1 MNVNRAGASQAK
13 VSQAKVSYGLLVSLA
28 AALAVSCGPVPDP
41 RSAGQVDLQP
51 PVIESVCSTGPGE
64 ISIQFDEEASLVADK
79 TRITPALSVREAT
92 GPARGILL
100 RVDDQ
105 KPGLE
110 YTLEA
115 EARDSSGNTA
125 SFLATFYGFN
135 PHVPRLL
142 INELTTQGTTD
153 HPDMV
158 EIKVVADGDM
168 GGVVIYQG
176 TPGTFDDRLVFPSFP
191 VRQGEFL
198 VVHFKPSGDGT
209 EVNETGDKGVS
220 GGLDACGTAYDFW
233 VPAGRGIA
241 GNNGVLS
248 LYQRPGGNLMD
259 GFLYSNRTSTSD
271 EKYRGFGSAATL
283 ARAEELVRDGGWRTM
298 GQRVSPEDAVN
309 PDGSTST
316 RSLCRSSTSVDTDSP
331 GDWHIVPTRK
341 ASWGRDNTDEVY
353 VP

>member
-1 MNVNRAGASQAK
+1 MK
-13 VSQAKVSYGLLVSLA
+13 VSHAILVSVT

-41 RSAGQVDLQP
+41 RSAGQVDLHP

-79 TRITPALSVREAT
+79 TRITPALNVREAT
-92 GPARGILL
+92 GPAKGILL

-115 EARDSSGNTA
+115 EARDSSGNAA

-135 PHVPRLL
+135 PHVPLLL
-142 INELTTQGTTD
+142 INELTTQGTAD

-158 EIKVVADGDM
+158 EIKVVTDGDV
-168 GGVVIYQG
+168 GGVVLYQG
-176 TPGTFDDRLVFPSFP
+176 TPGSFDDRLVFPSFP

-209 EVNETGDKGVS
+209 EVNETADKGVS

-233 VPAGRGIA
+233 AAGGRGIA

-283 ARAEELVRDGGWRTM
+283 ARAEELVRDGGWQTT

-316 RSLCRSSTSVDTDSP
+316 RSLCRSSASVDTDSAA
-331 GDWHIVPTRK
+331 DWHIVPTRK